1 MRFIAALRKPS
12 RPTIPQA
19 LALVTALWSSLLVA
33 QIIPEEVSV
42 ETMSEP
48 GPNWFIATT
57 RNGGYIFDG
66 VVWLR

>member
-12 RPTIPQA
+12 HSTVPQA
-19 LALVTALWSSLLVA
+19 LALVTALWSSLLLA

-42 ETMSEP
+42 ETMPEP

-57 RNGGYIFDG
+57 RNGG
-66 VVWLR
+66 